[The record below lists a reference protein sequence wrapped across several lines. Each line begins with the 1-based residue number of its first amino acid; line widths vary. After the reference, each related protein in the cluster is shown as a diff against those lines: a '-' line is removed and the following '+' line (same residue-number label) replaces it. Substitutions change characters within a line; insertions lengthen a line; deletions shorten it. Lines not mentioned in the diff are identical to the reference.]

1 MAVSTGATVKSFVSA
16 IDFLDQRDID
26 PNIYDQSRD
35 RAFTDIMKIVNRTK
49 PAKMFFYNNF
59 VNNDVYEVALVGTG
73 STSASAGGTGSLV
86 VLASNSNYLFPRV
99 GDLIKTSNTSNAG
112 KQALI
117 TSVTI
122 SGTTSA
128 TCVIKPV
135 DGTAFTL
142 TAGDQ
147 IQFGSNAFPEQST
160 APTNRRYGL
169 TKYYN
174 NIQIFREVDEI
185 SDVQKVAKIEVN
197 VGGDY
202 HILPYQTVQK
212 VIKLNGDIS
221 VQMLAGT
228 ASSYNNATN
237 GGNLGTN
244 TLFTNASPASTTPFL
259 TSNNAFSSL
268 APVQTTG
275 GLDWYVTNYGISD
288 SATTLGVF
296 TFVELDEII
305 DNLIANKAPND
316 MMVFMGSR
324 AYRLISKFLKQL
336 GSSSVDSRRLNVD
349 GKDFDFNVEHLS
361 YGGYEFDFVHVPIFD
376 HPQLFSATLV
386 ADVNGSM
393 YFVPKDQVDTVDNGR
408 QPRMQIRYT
417 PTPFMGSAA
426 NKSSNG
432 MITEWRTGALAEI
445 PTSSTMQLHTDWE
458 TAQGLECLAVKHFQK
473 FRVI

>member
-1 MAVSTGATVKSFVSA
+1 MAVTQGTMVKSFVSA

-35 RAFTDIMKIVNRTK
+35 RAFTDIMKMVNRTK

-59 VNNDVYEVALVGTG
+59 VNNDVYEVANVASVTSG
-73 STSASAGGTGSLV
+73 SGSPTVVFVINSATT
-86 VLASNSNYLFPRV
+86 FPRV
-99 GDLIKTSNTSNAG
+99 GDLIKTSNAANIG
-112 KQALI
+112 KQAL
-117 TSVTI
+117 VTAV
-122 SGTTSA
+122 SGTSITVQS
-128 TCVIKPV
+128 V
-135 DGTAFTL
+135 DNSNFTV
-142 TAGDQ
+142 AASDKV
-147 IQFGSNAFPEQST
+147 QFGSNAFPEQSGS
-160 APTNRRYGL
+160 PKNRRYGL
-169 TKYYN
+169 TKYFN

-228 ASSYNNATN
+228 ASASSLVGTPYTN
-237 GGNLGTN
+237 N
-244 TLFTNASPASTTPFL
+244 TLFTNAAPGAATPTL
-259 TSNNAFSSL
+259 TATDGAGNTGI
-268 APVQTTG
+268 PVQTTG
-275 GLDWYVTNYGISD
+275 GLDWYCINYGIND
-288 SATTLGVF
+288 SASTLGTF
-296 TFVELDEII
+296 GFVELDEII
-305 DNLIANKAPND
+305 DNFIANKAPTD

-349 GKDFDFNVEHLS
+349 GKSFDFNVEHLS

-473 FRVI
+473 YRVI

>member
-1 MAVSTGATVKSFVSA
+1 M
-16 IDFLDQRDID
+16 
-26 PNIYDQSRD
+26 
-35 RAFTDIMKIVNRTK
+35 
-49 PAKMFFYNNF
+49 
-59 VNNDVYEVALVGTG
+59 
-73 STSASAGGTGSLV
+73 
-86 VLASNSNYLFPRV
+86 
-99 GDLIKTSNTSNAG
+99 IKTSNANNVG
-112 KQALI
+112 KQALV
-117 TSVTI
+117 TAVSVST
-122 SGTTSA
+122 GVSA
-128 TCVIKPV
+128 TLTIASV
-135 DGTAFTL
+135 DATAFTV
-142 TAGDQ
+142 TAGDK

-160 APTNRRYGL
+160 APANRRYGL

-174 NIQIFREVDEI
+174 TIQIFREVDEI

-228 ASSYNNATN
+228 QSVTGFTGASPFT
-237 GGNLGTN
+237 GNLAIDG
-244 TLFTNASPASTTPFL
+244 S
-259 TSNNAFSSL
+259 
-268 APVQTTG
+268 PVQTTG
-275 GLDWYVTNYGISD
+275 GLDWYTTTYGISD
-288 SATTLGVF
+288 QAAVLGTF
-296 TFVELDEII
+296 GFVELDEII
-305 DNLIANKAPND
+305 DNLIANKAPTD

-336 GSSSVDSRRLNVD
+336 GSSSVDSRRLMVD

-473 FRVI
+473 YRVI